1 MALGAGETTLLR
13 LTTAYAEL
21 VNGGKRI
28 SPSVIDRVQ
37 DRTGRTVFR
46 HDNRPCPDCSVGEW
60 RVQEEPQIPDPREQ
74 VIDPATAYQLVSIL
88 QGVVER
94 GTGVRIREVGRPLAG
109 KTGTTND
116 SNDAWFVGFAPDLA
130 VGVYVGYDKPKSLG
144 DKETG
149 SSVAVPIFRDFMK
162 EALEGQPIIPFRVP
176 GGIRLVRVHAESGM
190 LAAPG
195 DSPVILEAFK
205 PGTEPATGR
214 RTVLDG
220 TETIVIEPT
229 VAPAGRGALP
239 PPGTGSAS
247 GLY

>member
-1 MALGAGETTLLR
+1 VA
-13 LTTAYAEL
+13 
-21 VNGGKRI
+21 
-28 SPSVIDRVQ
+28 
-37 DRTGRTVFR
+37 
-46 HDNRPCPDCSVGEW
+46 EW

-88 QGVVER
+88 QGVVDR

-116 SNDAWFVGFAPDLA
+116 SNDAWFIGFAPDLA

-162 EALEGQPIIPFRVP
+162 EALEGQPVIPFRVP
-176 GGIRLVRVHAESGM
+176 GGIRLVRVHAESGL
-190 LAAPG
+190 LAVPG

-205 PGTEPATGR
+205 PGTEPTSGQ

-220 TETIVIEPT
+220 TESIVIEHT
-229 VAPAGRGALP
+229 GAPAGRGAMP
-239 PPGTGSAS
+239 PPGAGSAS